1 MDQCVIQMGF
11 FCRLITFLLH
21 NFVPLLHYIASK
33 PLEIYSVTSLP
44 IRNLSKSSVI
54 CFTSVW
60 TVSSVERTTLLS
72 NNVAK
77 KR

>member
-1 MDQCVIQMGF
+1 MDQCVIQMSFVG
-11 FCRLITFLLH
+11 RLITFLWH
-21 NFVPLLHYIASK
+21 NFLPLLHYITSK
-33 PLEIYSVTSLP
+33 PLEIYSVTTLP